1 MPGSQF
7 AFSLPPAFAR
17 GLRRAREREQ
27 HAGERWV

>member
-7 AFSLPPAFAR
+7 AFSLPPAFER

-27 HAGERWV
+27 HAGERWG